1 MNVTEAKRREPSA
14 PALLDLL
21 VALGFHVVAF
31 PAWFVQAAVWNTMPS
46 QNPGDERST
55 ELFIAWFA
63 GTLGCVYLAL
73 FGVLVIWWRQGRKDV
88 FWAPILWGVL
98 VLFPCLAFVLVA
110 RPVRR
115 AFVPP
120 RPDGSNADGTPAV
133 TSR

>member
-1 MNVTEAKRREPSA
+1 MNVQEAKRRKPSS
-14 PALLDLL
+14 PALLDLF

-31 PAWFVQAAVWNTMPS
+31 PAWFIQAAVWNTA
-46 QNPGDERST
+46 PGDERSM
-55 ELFIAWFA
+55 ELIIVLLA
-63 GTLGCVYLAL
+63 GALGCVYLAL
-73 FGVLVIWWRQGRKDV
+73 FGVLVMWWRQGRKDV

-120 RPDGSNADGTPAV
+120 RPDAGAALPGPPG
-133 TSR
+133 